1 MFDDSSATGIT
12 VEEELFMDDS
22 SYATNV
28 TVKNGAKLYTHSN
41 SHATNIRVD
50 KGGLLIIIERACCIA
65 TVNENTSLHIRD
77 SSQLLLLQLDFPKD
91 LIAFESYRLAVL
103 GKGITREK
111 ITQAANEKKFK
122 PKKITLNPNQLTTFN
137 VEARRYIVIPIR
149 VRRSYLEDTSGYA
162 VVRVDDKGNLWLE
175 GIYTIEE
182 IGDNNKI
189 TLKNGKEIVLTV

>member
-1 MFDDSSATGIT
+1 MFDDSSATEIT

-28 TVKNGAKLYTHSN
+28 TVKNDATLYVHSN

-65 TVNENTSLHIRD
+65 TVNKNTSLHIRD
-77 SSQLLLLQLDFPKD
+77 SYQLLLLQLDFPKN
-91 LIAFESYRLAVL
+91 LIAFGSYRLAVL

-122 PKKITLNPNQLTTFN
+122 PSQKITLNPNQLTTFN
-137 VEARRYIVIPIR
+137 VEAQRYIIIPIR
-149 VRRSYLEDTSGYA
+149 VRRGYLEDTSGYT
-162 VVRVDDKGNLWLE
+162 VVRVDDKGNL
-175 GIYTIEE
+175 
-182 IGDNNKI
+182 
-189 TLKNGKEIVLTV
+189 